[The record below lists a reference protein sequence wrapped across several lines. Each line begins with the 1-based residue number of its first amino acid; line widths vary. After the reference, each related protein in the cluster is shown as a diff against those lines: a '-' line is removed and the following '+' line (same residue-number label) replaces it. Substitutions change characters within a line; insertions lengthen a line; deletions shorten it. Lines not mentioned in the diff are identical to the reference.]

1 MPGLMLKCS
10 LVLNKLDLVLLIL
23 LLLDMS
29 RIKSQEATKASLSIK
44 VVTKEVKFFLLKTM
58 VLEIPLNNTI
68 NQGNLQ
74 VYIKDMGLD
83 KDKGKDRVFFLL
95 NNIFS
100 LEDTKA
106 MLLNKMFDMQT
117 KTIMRLTIMLHI
129 HRDLKVKVKV
139 IMDMILQ
146 AIIQT
151 IEQTF

>member
-1 MPGLMLKCS
+1 MPGLMLRCS

-29 RIKSQEATKASLSIK
+29 RIKSQEATKASLYIK
-44 VVTKEVKFFLLKTM
+44 VVTKEAKFFLKTM
-58 VLEIPLNNTI
+58 ELEIPLNNTI

-83 KDKGKDRVFFLL
+83 KDKGKDRAFFLL

>member
-1 MPGLMLKCS
+1 MPGLMLRCS

-29 RIKSQEATKASLSIK
+29 RIKSQEATKASLYIK
-44 VVTKEVKFFLLKTM
+44 VVTKEAKFFLKTM
-58 VLEIPLNNTI
+58 ELEIPLNNTI

-151 IEQTF
+151 IEQTY

>member
-1 MPGLMLKCS
+1 MLRCS

-29 RIKSQEATKASLSIK
+29 RIKSQEATKASLYIK
-44 VVTKEVKFFLLKTM
+44 VVTKEAKFFLLITM

-74 VYIKDMGLD
+74 LYIKDMGLD

-106 MLLNKMFDMQT
+106 MLLN
-117 KTIMRLTIMLHI
+117 
-129 HRDLKVKVKV
+129 
-139 IMDMILQ
+139 
-146 AIIQT
+146 
-151 IEQTF
+151 